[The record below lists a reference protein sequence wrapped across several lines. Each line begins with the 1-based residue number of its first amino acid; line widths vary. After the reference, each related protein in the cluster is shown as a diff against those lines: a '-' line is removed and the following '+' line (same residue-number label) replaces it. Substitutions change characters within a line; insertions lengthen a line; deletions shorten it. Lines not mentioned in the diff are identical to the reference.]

1 MNTRMLFRRRC
12 LIVLALAVGG
22 CMTKPPPTPE
32 ELLPTRIDAAV
43 ASRRV
48 EQYARQKDPS
58 LSAYTRFPVEE
69 TTPAALWDAMYAQ
82 TFRVSDDLYQFESFA
97 VTDRDT
103 ALLGAGSRGPG
114 LVAGKVG
121 DLDADGRPDYT
132 FATGSGSG
140 NKRYEIGVLDRT
152 GDPKTGPLRQRVA
165 RFSYRDPVSFSD
177 HHDGGG
183 YDVRDDARGVTLGV
197 LRGDGDALR
206 FAPADDLP
214 RNVRE
219 RFIEPRV

>member
-1 MNTRMLFRRRC
+1 MTTFTC
-12 LIVLALAVGG
+12 LIRRVPIVLVLAVGG
-22 CMTKPPPTPE
+22 CVAKPAPKPE
-32 ELLPTRIDAAV
+32 ALLPTRLDAGT

-69 TTPAALWDAMYAQ
+69 TTPPGLWEKMYAQ
-82 TFRVSDDLYQFESFA
+82 TFRVSDDLYEFETFA

-103 ALLGAGSRGPG
+103 ALLGAGYKGPG

-121 DLDADGRPDYT
+121 DLDGDGRADYT

-140 NKRYEIGVLDRT
+140 NKRFEIGVIDRT
-152 GDPKTGPLRQRVA
+152 GDPKTGPLRQRA
-165 RFSYRDPVSFSD
+165 APFRYRDRVSFAD
-177 HHDGGG
+177 RAGGG

-197 LRGDGDALR
+197 LRDENGNLS
-206 FAPADDLP
+206 FAPADNLP
-214 RNVRE
+214 RGARE
-219 RFIEPRV
+219 RFIEPHL